1 MLLSLKNK
9 YVCLNSP
16 KTGTYYRE
24 SVLHTCY
31 EYSFHN
37 ECKHSRKRL
46 INQWEPRDNQDIQI
60 KTNSGDGA
68 IRHLN
73 IPQVMEWVT
82 SKNIQID
89 DDLFWFTFTRNPW
102 DRAVSFY
109 NMHLNWNC
117 KVSGIE
123 HTITSEHFMKFLS
136 QSEFK
141 DYDAQITYIQY
152 NDFKVDFIGKLE
164 NMCND
169 MSYVLDRLNLKNIC
183 HLNKNREHQPQWF
196 KLRRYHHLIRKIWTD
211 EIIEYIAE
219 YDRDVIELQKYSF
232 TS

>member
-24 SVLHTCY
+24 SVLHTYY

-37 ECKHSRKRL
+37 ECKHSRERL
-46 INQWEPRDNQDIQI
+46 INQW
-60 KTNSGDGA
+60 A

-73 IPQVMEWVT
+73 IPQVMEWAT

-109 NMHLNWNC
+109 NMYLNWNC
-117 KVSGIE
+117 KVGGIE

-164 NMCND
+164 NMCSD

-183 HLNKNREHQPQWF
+183 HLNKNREPQPRWF

-211 EIIEYIAE
+211 EIIEYIAG

-232 TS
+232 TP